1 MKKYITIKNLGC
13 LLIVLVSL
21 MLGMSGISKVMGT
34 EEMIK
39 NFTFTN
45 LLPYLT
51 LVGISEII
59 GVGLLIYPV
68 TSKYGALILSS
79 IMSAAAVVHLS
90 YMGGNG
96 VMAPVLLGVLAWLG
110 HCLREHGSDIK
121 NILKK

>member
-1 MKKYITIKNLGC
+1 
-13 LLIVLVSL
+13 

-51 LVGISEII
+51 LVGVSEIV
-59 GVGLLIYPV
+59 GVGLLIYPK

-79 IMSAAAVVHLS
+79 IMSAAAVIHLS

-96 VMAPVLLGVLAWLG
+96 VMIPVLLGLLAWTG
-110 HCLREHGSDIK
+110 HCLREYGNDIK
-121 NILKK
+121 TLFKK